1 MEPNQE
7 KLLAVE
13 DSGGRGR
20 RPAVL
25 RTICVFCGSRT
36 GNRPSFSAAA
46 LDLGKQLVM
55 SRDRSAR
62 TSNALADGCPMIYE
76 HACPAGAFGVF
87 TVFYT
92 VSYFVYH
99 KRTHRPL
106 MIDRCLCIY
115 ACTPQVARQLDLVY
129 GGGSGGLMGLVSK
142 TVHDGGRHVLGYVR
156 IVSIARGIVSDI
168 DLVEPST
175 YDCSR
180 SVHVSGETL
189 GEVKVV
195 RDMHERKSE
204 MAKHADA
211 FVALPGGYGTIE
223 ELLEIIAW
231 AQLGIHNK
239 PVGLLNV
246 DGYYNSL
253 LSLFD
258 KGVEEGF
265 IDAAARNIFVLADTA
280 ADLLTRL
287 TAATAVVDDDEGG
300 EQDDGAAAAGAK
312 AKRS

>member
-1 MEPNQE
+1 MEANQE
-7 KLLAVE
+7 NATGSSGVRAV
-13 DSGGRGR
+13 
-20 RPAVL
+20 
-25 RTICVFCGSRT
+25 CVFCGSRP

-46 LDLGKQLVM
+46 LDLGNQLV
-55 SRDRSAR
+55 
-62 TSNALADGCPMIYE
+62 E
-76 HACPAGAFGVF
+76 
-87 TVFYT
+87 
-92 VSYFVYH
+92 
-99 KRTHRPL
+99 
-106 MIDRCLCIY
+106 
-115 ACTPQVARQLDLVY
+115 RQLDLVY

-142 TVHDGGRHVLGYVR
+142 AVHDGGRHVLGV
-156 IVSIARGIVSDI
+156 I
-168 DLVEPST
+168 PSALLPQE
-175 YDCSR
+175 
-180 SVHVSGETL
+180 VSGETL

-204 MAKHADA
+204 MAKHSDA

-265 IDAAARNIFVLADTA
+265 IDAAERNIFVLADTA
-280 ADLLTRL
+280 DELLTKL
-287 TAATAVVDDDEGG
+287 TEAAAATAARADIDDDAGNDHKGLE
-300 EQDDGAAAAGAK
+300 AAGIK
-312 AKRS
+312 RKRS